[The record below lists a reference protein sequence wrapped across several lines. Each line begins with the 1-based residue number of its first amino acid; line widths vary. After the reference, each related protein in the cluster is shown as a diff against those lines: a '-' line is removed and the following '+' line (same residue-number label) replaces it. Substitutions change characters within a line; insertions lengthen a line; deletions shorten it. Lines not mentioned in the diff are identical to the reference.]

1 MAWISR
7 AGGLTQAEMENNAN
21 IVINTLRTWGYDDR
35 TIAGILGNMQNESSI
50 NPERIEEG
58 GGGGYGLVQWT
69 PQSVLINH
77 CNTLGLSP
85 YTSGDVQLK
94 VIDQELGKDSRVNEW
109 YSGQAFIDNY
119 KPSGATDDM
128 VGKTGN
134 DFINNT
140 MGWSPSKLAIMFM
153 TCYERPNYDPSVN
166 HVEGRKRDANTW
178 YEYMGGVVPPT
189 PSGGNGGVLFLDA
202 WGGSLLI
209 PKKRYLK
216 EVII

>member
-1 MAWISR
+1 MATWISR

-21 IVINTLRTWGYDDR
+21 IVIQTYRSMGYNDM

-85 YTSGDVQLK
+85 YNNGDIQLQ
-94 VIDQELGKDSRVNEW
+94 VIDAELQKVSAVNEW
-109 YSGQAFIDNY
+109 YTTQAFINPY

-128 VGKTGN
+128 VDITGEQFKSN
-134 DFINNT
+134 S
-140 MGWSPSKLAIMFM
+140 MGWGADKLALMFM
-153 TCYERPNYDPSVN
+153 VGYERPSYDPDVN
-166 HVEGRKRDANTW
+166 YINKRKSDALTW
-178 YEYMGGVVPPT
+178 YEYMGGVIPPQP
-189 PSGGNGGVLFLDA
+189 PSGNGKALIHLWLCKA
-202 WGGSLLI
+202 LYGGI
-209 PKKRYLK
+209 
-216 EVII
+216 